1 MSSYLFAFIAF
12 LAVTSSINAH
22 AAVEKLTATA
32 TLHSH
37 DCKSKNSNTVEGKI
51 VLKNTDH
58 NLLGDHKDT
67 LSKALTDHVRS
78 GCAANAKSEANV
90 HTVTKLGNGDLE
102 VAYTCTGVKDHDT
115 CHKSLHTAC
124 GSDHVKQTI
133 GKCSHSNAQTAKAAP
148 AKQESHAPTAG
159 KSKCEEVLI
168 LPTATASPALHS
180 HDCKSKDSHTV
191 EGKIVL
197 KNTDHNLLGDHKDTL
212 SKALTDHV
220 RSGCAAN
227 AKSEANVHT
236 VTKLGNGDLE
246 VAYTCTG

>member
-1 MSSYLFAFIAF
+1 
-12 LAVTSSINAH
+12 N
-22 AAVEKLTATA
+22 
-32 TLHSH
+32 
-37 DCKSKNSNTVEGKI
+37 
-51 VLKNTDH
+51 
-58 NLLGDHKDT
+58 
-67 LSKALTDHVRS
+67 ALTDHVRS

-115 CHKSLHTAC
+115 CHKSLHAAC

-133 GKCSHSNAQTAKAAP
+133 GKCSHSHAQTGKAAP
-148 AKQESHAPTAG
+148 HDTHPA
-159 KSKCEEVLI
+159 V
-168 LPTATASPALHS
+168 TASPALHS

-197 KNTDHNLLGDHKDTL
+197 KNTDHNLLGDHKATL

-246 VAYTCTG
+246 VSYTCTGVKHHDPCHKSLHTACGSDHVKQTIGKCSHSNAQTGKAAPAKHES